1 VSVLSDA
8 KRGLQRLRTSGAI
21 AELERRATLAL
32 TGDRPRVS
40 APPANITHGAAVVE
54 TPSTYAPLAVGWHP
68 DPYRRWKARYWNGQ
82 RWTERVAK
90 PGNGQPLFGIDV
102 VVPSGDDPSAVA
114 SIVLLESFINGELVR
129 LRGEVDK
136 WRAIAEERGLAL
148 ARLEGA
154 MAVRE
159 AGRGGEHYA
168 TSE

>member
-1 VSVLSDA
+1 MSVLSDA
-8 KRGLQRLRTSGAI
+8 RRGLQRLRASGAV

-32 TGDRPRVS
+32 TGDPPRVR
-40 APPANITHGAAVVE
+40 ATQAEVTPAGGVVA
-54 TPSTYAPLAVGWHP
+54 TSSTYAPLAVGWHP

-90 PGNGQPLFGIDV
+90 PGNGQPVFGIDV

-129 LRGEVDK
+129 LRAEVDK

-154 MAVRE
+154 MVVRE
-159 AGRGGEHYA
+159 AARGEHYA